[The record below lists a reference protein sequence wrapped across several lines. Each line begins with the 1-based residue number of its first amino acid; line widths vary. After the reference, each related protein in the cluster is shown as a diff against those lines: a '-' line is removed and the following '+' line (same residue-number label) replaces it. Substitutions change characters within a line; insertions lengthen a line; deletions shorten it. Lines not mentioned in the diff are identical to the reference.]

1 MLSVTAFVLLVQ
13 VCSGELSL
21 PLPLHWLSVW
31 HLFILREICAHSS
44 FFPLFGSPAVT
55 SLTPFFKSPD
65 VFLHPLNYSRGMH
78 HLPGIMC
85 FGFPVLYVGLHALFH
100 FLFTSEITEKQFTDN
115 KGKGACLYFEYF
127 YPWEIFHML

>member
-13 VCSGELSL
+13 VFSGELS
-21 PLPLHWLSVW
+21 LPLHWLSVW